1 MVSKLEMT
9 EPEFTDHIIAQGKAL
24 VRAIEALGTIEP
36 TGPIEQV
43 LVSLLQASYKRRLR
57 AIVKAVPSWV
67 TEEILSASEHLRSD
81 RPAVW
86 WSDN

>member
-1 MVSKLEMT
+1 MT
-9 EPEFTDHIIAQGKAL
+9 EPTHTDRIIEQGRAL
-24 VRAIEALGTIEP
+24 VRAIEALDTIEP
-36 TGPIEQV
+36 TGPIERF
-43 LVSLLQASYKRRLR
+43 LVWFLQSAYKHRLR
-57 AIVKAVPSWV
+57 AIVKAAPSWV